1 MQTLRRTL
9 RAVAA
14 ALAVTLVA
22 LVVMALPAQARDFSI
37 DQVDIDATVGTDG
50 SLTVTEVRTF
60 DFDGSFNGVYWDI
73 SKGEYEGRYIDVN
86 VLGAGTIEGDTVE
99 LFEESSSERNNT
111 YTTYDYGDY
120 LELKIFSAHEDE
132 TVQFVIKYELTD
144 LVGRHEDVAEL
155 YWKFVSDGWQVESNN
170 VTCTVHLPV
179 PEGETVEPEKNV
191 RAWGHGPLDA
201 TVYFEGD
208 DVVYRV
214 PGVGTGE
221 FAEARITFPESWV
234 PDAEKQ
240 SDSVLD
246 GILEEEM
253 GWAEEANEQRERAR
267 ENRNRLNVAT
277 TAAGGVA
284 GLGAVGVIAFMVKKR
299 KEYKATHTPQ
309 FDDDYYRDVPT
320 GDHPAVLGT
329 LYHDGIYPDEAF
341 TAALM
346 RLTDQ
351 GIIKLD
357 KGTFVKKRLLLG
369 DKSYEDYYITFAK
382 DDMLIDD
389 GAGAVARQANAI
401 DRKALKFLTWL
412 ASHDNDADDNI
423 LQFSSIKTT
432 AKKHAESYK
441 DRYDK
446 FKETVERAY
455 ANRFAST
462 EPTGAGAVGI
472 VGAVGICLGVALVI
486 FTLDHDIS
494 SVVPLVCGGALAA
507 AGLVSVLSVFTYD
520 KINPEGIEVRAKLEA
535 LRQWFKDF
543 TRLKEAVPHD
553 VILWNRLL
561 VMAVALGVSDEVIKQ
576 LKIAAPEILEDPY
589 MRGYYYWYYMGGPMG
604 TPASVF
610 SNALQEAHSVS
621 EAQLASSDFSS
632 GGGGGGGFSVGGG
645 GGFGGGGGGGAF

>member
-9 RAVAA
+9 RALAA
-14 ALAVTLVA
+14 ALAVA
-22 LVVMALPAQARDFSI
+22 LLALAFVPRPAHARDYSI
-37 DQVDIDATVGTDG
+37 DKVDIDATIGTDG

-60 DFDGSFNGVYWDI
+60 DFDGAFNGVYWDI
-73 SKGEYEGRYIDVN
+73 AKGEYEGRQIEVD
-86 VLGAGTIEGDTVE
+86 VLGAGQMVDGSVE
-99 LFEESSSERNNT
+99 FFEESSSERNNT
-111 YTTYDYGDY
+111 YSTYDYGDY

-132 TVQFVIKYELTD
+132 TVQFVIKYELSD
-144 LVGRHEDVAEL
+144 LVGRYEDVAEL
-155 YWKFVSDGWQVESNN
+155 YWKFVSDGWQVESQN

-201 TVYFEGD
+201 SVNFEGD
-208 DVVYRV
+208 DVVYTV

-221 FAEARITFPESWV
+221 FAEARITFPEHWV
-234 PDAEKQ
+234 PEAKKQ
-240 SDSVLD
+240 SKSVLD
-246 GILEEEM
+246 DVLSEEM
-253 GWAEEANEQRERAR
+253 AWADEANELRERAR

-277 TAAGGVA
+277 TAAAGVA
-284 GLGAVGVIAFMVKKR
+284 GLGTVGVFAFMIKKR
-299 KEYKATHTPQ
+299 KDYKATHTPA

-320 GDHPAVLGT
+320 GDHPAVLAT
-329 LYHDGIYPDEAF
+329 LANDATMPDEAF

-369 DKSYEDYYITFAK
+369 DKSYEDYFITFNRT
-382 DDMLIDD
+382 DMVIEDS
-389 GAGAVARQANAI
+389 AGAVARQANAI
-401 DRKALKFLTWL
+401 DRKALKFLVWL
-412 ASHDNDADDNI
+412 ASHDNDADDNV

-446 FKETVERAY
+446 FKETVEKAY
-455 ANRFAST
+455 NTRFAST
-462 EPTGAGAVGI
+462 EPTGAGAVGL
-472 VGAVGICLGVALVI
+472 VGGLAICLGIALII
-486 FTLDHDIS
+486 FTLDQGIDNI
-494 SVVPLVCGGALAA
+494 VALVCGGALAF
-507 AGLVSVLSVFTYD
+507 AGLVSVISAFGYD

-535 LRQWFKDF
+535 LKRWFKDF

-561 VMAVALGVSDEVIKQ
+561 VMAVALGVSEEVIKQ
-576 LKIAAPEILEDPY
+576 LEIEAPEVLSDPD

-604 TPASVF
+604 SPASVF
-610 SNALQEAHSVS
+610 ATAMQEAHSVS
-621 EAQLASSDFSS
+621 EAQLAKSDYSS
-632 GGGGGGGFSVGGG
+632 GGGGGGGFSGGGG

>member
-389 GAGAVARQANAI
+389 SAGAVARQANVI

-423 LQFSSIKTT
+423 LQFSSIKAT

>member
-1 MQTLRRTL
+1 MQTLRRSL
-9 RAVAA
+9 RAVVA
-14 ALAVTLVA
+14 ALAVA
-22 LVVMALPAQARDFSI
+22 LLSLAIVALPAQARDFSI
-37 DQVDIDATVGTDG
+37 DKVDIDATVETDG
-50 SLTVTEVRTF
+50 TLTVTEVRTF

-86 VLGAGTIEGDTVE
+86 VLGAGTIEGDTVT

-170 VTCTVHLPV
+170 VICTVHLPV

-329 LYHDGIYPDEAF
+329 LYHDGIMPDEAF

-389 GAGAVARQANAI
+389 NAGAVARQAAAI
-401 DRKALKFLTWL
+401 DRKALKFLLWL

-455 ANRFAST
+455 TSRFAST
-462 EPTGAGAVGI
+462 EATGAGAVGL
-472 VGAVGICLGVALVI
+472 VGALGICLGIALVI
-486 FTLDHDIS
+486 FTLDQGIS
-494 SVVPLVCGGALAA
+494 SAIPLVCGGALAV
-507 AGLVSVLSVFTYD
+507 AGLVSVFSAFTYD

-576 LKIAAPEILEDPY
+576 LKIAAPDVLEDPY

-604 TPASVF
+604 TPASAF